1 MPRSSST
8 CGGPNQPK
16 LIALIVLWSLTM
28 ALAGCA
34 TKPGNPGNVPPQKRD
49 PLAPMNREIYRFN
62 MLLDKAV
69 LRPVAKGYADVTPQP
84 VQNSLS
90 NFFSNL
96 RLPVT
101 VINDLLQ
108 LRPLDAAKDTGRFL
122 VNSTIGL
129 AGFFDPASDW
139 DMPPHSEDFG
149 ITLARWGVPSGPYL
163 QIPFLGPSDV
173 RDALGK
179 YPDYFGATSYWSG
192 WKPGTRNAIYAM
204 QAITARAS
212 YLNVDQMLEQSY
224 DPYSLMRSIYFQNRD
239 QTIRQNLPNYNPS
252 QTLNYEQMLQDSEG
266 PSTAP
271 PPSTG

>member
-1 MPRSSST
+1 MPRSRST
-8 CGGPNQPK
+8 CGGRTRPK
-16 LIALIVLWSLTM
+16 LIALIVLESLV
-28 ALAGCA
+28 LSFAGCA
-34 TKPGNPGNVPPQKRD
+34 TKPGNPNNVPPQKRD
-49 PLAPMNREIYRFN
+49 PLAPVNREVYRFN

-69 LRPVAKGYADVTPQP
+69 LRPVAKGYANVTPQP
-84 VQNSLS
+84 VQNSLN

-96 RLPVT
+96 RLPIT

-108 LRPLDAAKDTGRFL
+108 LKPLDAAKDTGRFL
-122 VNSTIGL
+122 VNSTAGL
-129 AGFFDPASDW
+129 GGLFDPASDW

-173 RDALGK
+173 RDAIGM
-179 YPDYFGATSYWSG
+179 YSDYFGSTSYWTG
-192 WKPGTRNAIYAM
+192 WKPGTRNAIYAL
-204 QAITARAS
+204 QAVTKRAS
-212 YLNVDQMLEQSY
+212 YLNVDQLLEQSY

-239 QTIRQNLPNYNPS
+239 QTIQENLPNYNPN
-252 QTLNYEQMLQDSEG
+252 QTLNYEQMLDQAQG